1 MSISIFQIENMNNM
15 NKILIAFFVITL
27 SIPSFYIGYSYT
39 NTFGKSNEY
48 QCDRLDLSIL
58 NNELLSEL
66 YNDNQLL
73 DIYTKDITLR
83 EFIIYTTPDSFVRYR
98 TSGKSDVCIADLQFV
113 ENEYY
118 EKIEIKSMFN
128 TKTFTCYEDDF
139 YLNYKLFIST
149 FCQYVNHRNSYLRL
163 IMICSNSIM
172 LLSIIIMFIACYN
185 LTEEQRDGLVPIF
198 VFMTVLIIDIV
209 ILVIWL
215 SNNITQYSDIFLIK
229 MYQLYASY
237 TI

>member
-1 MSISIFQIENMNNM
+1 MNNM
-15 NKILIAFFVITL
+15 NKILIAFFIVIL

-39 NTFGKSNEY
+39 NTFSKSNEY

-58 NNELLSEL
+58 NNDLLIDL
-66 YNDNQLL
+66 YNDQQLL
-73 DIYTKDITLR
+73 DVYTKDITLR
-83 EFIIYTTPDSFVRYR
+83 EFILYTTPESFVRYR
-98 TSGKSDVCIADLQFV
+98 ISGKSDICIEGLQSV

-118 EKIEIKSMFN
+118 DRVEINNKIFM
-128 TKTFTCYEDDF
+128 CYESDF

-163 IMICSNSIM
+163 IMVCSNSIM
-172 LLSIIIMFIACYN
+172 LLSIIILFIACYN

-198 VFMTVLIIDIV
+198 ILVTILIIDIV
-209 ILVIWL
+209 TLVIWL
-215 SNNITQYSDIFLIK
+215 LNNMTEYSDIFLIK

-237 TI
+237 TL